1 VSLYFPR
8 PVFVDL
14 AGSQLR
20 FATRSYSRT
29 GRWRSIW
36 TVDTKADKLH
46 GEVFVDV
53 HYFEAG
59 NVSHLSLQDT

>member
-1 VSLYFPR
+1 VIVL
-8 PVFVDL
+8 VDL
-14 AGSQLR
+14 AGPQLR
-20 FATRSYSRT
+20 FASRSYSRT